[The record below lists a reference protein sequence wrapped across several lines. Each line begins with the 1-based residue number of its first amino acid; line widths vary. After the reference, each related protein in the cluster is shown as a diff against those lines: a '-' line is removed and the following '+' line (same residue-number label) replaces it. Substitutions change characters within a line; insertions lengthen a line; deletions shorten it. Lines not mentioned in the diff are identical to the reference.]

1 MLSKV
6 QETTSTSSIV
16 GRCCVLEYLDY
27 STRRATE
34 IQETDVFICES
45 VYDEMKKQLN
55 KISQPGAIRKFTHSH
70 DVTPDEIYHFKRA
83 ITPQK
88 DMKIENGELVCINDT
103 SAAEDELDTSL
114 PDTPNNSIISIPTTP
129 QTTGRNKPGGR
140 HNRGKVVTGY
150 ILYSSEQRKER
161 CEVNPGATFGE
172 ISRMLGDE
180 WRSMEQKERSFWE
193 DKAAKLNE
201 AAKQK
206 WKEDNAHLI
215 NQPPDPNTLTPGQG
229 FLQNRENPIPNQV
242 RVLYKLLSL
251 QKKNF
256 MINFHQFRFLIAVG
270 RNATF
275 NLKTPLTS
283 LTIAS
288 PRKMDVFKN
297 TSIKLTKSPNFFVYG
312 AVVSDSN
319 VALPRF
325 PIQLDY

>member
-1 MLSKV
+1 MLSTV

-27 STRRATE
+27 STKRATE
-34 IQETDVFICES
+34 IQEKDVFICES
-45 VYDEMKKQLN
+45 MYDEMKKQLN

-70 DVTPDEIYHFKRA
+70 NVTPDEIYHFKRA

-103 SAAEDELDTSL
+103 SVIEDDLDSSL
-114 PDTPNNSIISIPTTP
+114 PDTPNNTIISIPTTP
-129 QTTGRNKPGGR
+129 QTAGRNKPGGR

-161 CEVNPGATFGE
+161 CEVNPGASFGE

-180 WRSMEQKERSFWE
+180 WRSMEQKDRSFWE

-206 WKEDNAHLI
+206 WREDNAHLI

-229 FLQNRENPIPNQV
+229 FLLNRENPIPNQV
-242 RVLYKLLSL
+242 SL
-251 QKKNF
+251 
-256 MINFHQFRFLIAVG
+256 
-270 RNATF
+270 
-275 NLKTPLTS
+275 
-283 LTIAS
+283 
-288 PRKMDVFKN
+288 
-297 TSIKLTKSPNFFVYG
+297 
-312 AVVSDSN
+312 
-319 VALPRF
+319 
-325 PIQLDY
+325 